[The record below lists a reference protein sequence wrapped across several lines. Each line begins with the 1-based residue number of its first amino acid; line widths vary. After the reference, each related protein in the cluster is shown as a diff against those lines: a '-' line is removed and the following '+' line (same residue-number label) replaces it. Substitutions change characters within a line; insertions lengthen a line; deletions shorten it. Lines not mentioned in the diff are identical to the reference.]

1 MEIKKDAEEKVMN
14 DDDDFICKN
23 DDIQTIP
30 EDGKIPST
38 AGNEAENPELTEEQ
52 KQAMAQIQQNDKEI
66 DDMINIIGDGL
77 DTLKDIATNMGD
89 ELKKQEQK
97 INEIDNNMDTQQ
109 AKLDKNNKQLNKLLE
124 EVKKEDHFCRYLV
137 MLVLIV
143 AVGLTLYNMLK

>member
-97 INEIDNNMDTQQ
+97 INDIDNNMDTQQ

>member
-14 DDDDFICKN
+14 DDDDFVCKN

-38 AGNEAENPELTEEQ
+38 AGNEVENPELTEEQ

-97 INEIDNNMDTQQ
+97 INDIDKNMDTQQ
-109 AKLDKNNKQLNKLLE
+109 AKLDKNNKQLNKLLDE
-124 EVKKEDHFCRYLV
+124 AKKEDHFCRYLV

>member
-14 DDDDFICKN
+14 DDDDFECKN

-38 AGNEAENPELTEEQ
+38 AGGEEVNPELTEEQ
-52 KQAMAQIQQNDKEI
+52 KQALAQIQQNDKEI

-97 INEIDNNMDTQQ
+97 INDIDKNMDTQQ
-109 AKLDKNNKQLNKLLE
+109 EKLDKNNKQLNKLLD

>member
-66 DDMINIIGDGL
+66 DDMINI
-77 DTLKDIATNMGD
+77 
-89 ELKKQEQK
+89 
-97 INEIDNNMDTQQ
+97 
-109 AKLDKNNKQLNKLLE
+109 
-124 EVKKEDHFCRYLV
+124 
-137 MLVLIV
+137 
-143 AVGLTLYNMLK
+143 

>member
-38 AGNEAENPELTEEQ
+38 AGNEADNPELTEEQ